1 MVKINAAAEDSVS
14 SNRDDLHA
22 RIIRDYFNTTSSANL
37 PFSINYQAESTG
49 LKRGLKKWL
58 NVKCKKVLDLGCG
71 TGELCWLATSLGA
84 QSVVGV
90 NLSQDEINYIKSHIP
105 ATFICEDILDYLSKC
120 KSESLD
126 VIYALNILEHFNK
139 DDLFKVLDES
149 RRVLRDGGHLIAM
162 VPNATSPYGTM
173 TRYWDIT
180 HQQAF
185 TQSSVNQLVRLC
197 GFSKVEF
204 AEWGPRVHGVIS
216 FCRYL
221 LWQFIRATIYLRLM
235 IETGSGK
242 GGIYTADMLF
252 RLSK

>member
-1 MVKINAAAEDSVS
+1 MVNKTKETVCSDMGY
-14 SNRDDLHA
+14 LQK
-22 RIIRDYFNTTSSANL
+22 RILQDYLATTSGANL
-37 PFSINYQAESTG
+37 PFFRNYQAGTVG

-58 NVKCKKVLDLGCG
+58 NVKGKKVLDLGCG
-71 TGELCWLATSLGA
+71 TGELCWLATNLGA

-90 NLSQDEINYIKSHIP
+90 NLSQGEINYAKSHIH
-105 ATFICEDILDYLSKC
+105 ATFICQDILEYLSQC
-120 KSESLD
+120 ESESVD
-126 VIYALNILEHFNK
+126 VLYALNILEHLTK
-139 DDLFKVLDES
+139 DDLAKVLDQS
-149 RRVLRDGGHLIAM
+149 KRVLRDGGHLIAM
-162 VPNATSPYGTM
+162 VPNATSPFGAM

-180 HQQAF
+180 HHQAF
-185 TQSSVNQLVRLC
+185 TPSSVQQLMRVF

-216 FCRYL
+216 CCRYL

>member
-1 MVKINAAAEDSVS
+1 MS
-14 SNRDDLHA
+14 SNFDSLHG
-22 RIIRDYFNTTSSANL
+22 RILKNYLGTTSGVNVPISRNFQAQSA
-37 PFSINYQAESTG
+37 G

-58 NVKCKKVLDLGCG
+58 NVKSKKVLDLGCG

-120 KSESLD
+120 KSESVD

-139 DDLFKVLDES
+139 DDLYKVLYES
-149 RRVLRDGGHLIAM
+149 KRVLRVGGHLIAM

-185 TQSSVNQLVRLC
+185 TPSSVQQLMRVC

-204 AEWGPRVHGVIS
+204 TEWGPRVHGVIS

-221 LWQFIRATIYLRLM
+221 LWQFIRAKIYLRLM